1 MAKSDLECN
10 VIYIEIVS
18 SRGMA
23 SLTACSDHMS
33 GSQHIVSILL
43 QHDIQNNNNNFS
55 WIFMITWFVLNQY
68 NVAFISY
75 VLLYI
80 CTFLLLD
87 STFIEKD
94 AEEF

>member
-10 VIYIEIVS
+10 VIHIEIVS

-68 NVAFISY
+68 MLHLYHMSY
-75 VLLYI
+75 
-80 CTFLLLD
+80 CTFVP
-87 STFIEKD
+87 SFC
-94 AEEF
+94 